1 MVTKFTGSINDQVF
15 DDVDKFNTY
24 VDKLRSSETP
34 IYHMEYKVETAPET
48 ASENAVCAK
57 QEVVE
62 RETYTTPKLIE
73 RFSPI
78 SIARRLERDRLDLD
92 EDSLGSLLD
101 DLYSELSEVEIND
114 NDRGDIE
121 SQFQRDID
129 FLDELAFVGHGSMD
143 NMDFEHNQYEST
155 VKYTMERLRSLRDK
169 VIAEIDKE
177 ITLVDSEYL
186 QRTMEYQAER
196 NKLQERAEKDSLLA
210 DYGRKCNRTIIAKLQ
225 PQAGRCLER

>member
-1 MVTKFTGSINDQVF
+1 MVTKFTGSVNDQVF
-15 DDVDKFNTY
+15 DDVERFNTY

-34 IYHMEYKVETAPET
+34 IYHMEYKVETAPE
-48 ASENAVCAK
+48 NAVCAK
-57 QEVVE
+57 Q
-62 RETYTTPKLIE
+62 ETYTTPKLIE

-114 NDRGDIE
+114 NDRIDIE
-121 SQFQRDID
+121 TQFQRDID
-129 FLDELAFVGHGSMD
+129 FLDELAFVGRESIDRMD
-143 NMDFEHNQYEST
+143 SEHNQYEST
-155 VKYTMERLRSLRDK
+155 IKYTMERLRSLRDK

-177 ITLVDSEYL
+177 IDAVDNEYL
-186 QRTMEYQAER
+186 QRTMEYQAECNR
-196 NKLQERAEKDSLLA
+196 LQERAEKDSLLA

-225 PQAGRCLER
+225 PQADRCLER

>member
-1 MVTKFTGSINDQVF
+1 MVTKFTGSVNDQVF
-15 DDVDKFNTY
+15 DDAEKFNTY

-34 IYHMEYKVETAPET
+34 IYHMEYRIETAPET

-57 QEVVE
+57 Q
-62 RETYTTPKLIE
+62 ETYTTPKLIE

-114 NDRGDIE
+114 NDRRDIE

-129 FLDELAFVGHGSMD
+129 FLDELAFVGRESID
-143 NMDFEHNQYEST
+143 EMDFEHNQYERT
-155 VKYTMERLRSLRDK
+155 VKYTMERLHSLRDK

-177 ITLVDSEYL
+177 IDAVDNEYL
-186 QRTMEYQAER
+186 QNTTKNQAER

-210 DYGRKCNRTIIAKLQ
+210 DYGRKCNRTIITKPQ

>member
-1 MVTKFTGSINDQVF
+1 MVTKFTGSVNDQTF

-57 QEVVE
+57 Q
-62 RETYTTPKLIE
+62 ETYTTPKLIE

-114 NDRGDIE
+114 NDRGGIE
-121 SQFQRDID
+121 AQFQRDID
-129 FLDELAFVGHGSMD
+129 FLDELSIIGRGSIDKMD
-143 NMDFEHNQYEST
+143 YEHNQYEST
-155 VKYTMERLRSLRDK
+155 IKYTMERLHSLRDK

-177 ITLVDSEYL
+177 IDAVDKEYL
-186 QRTMEYQAER
+186 QRTMEYQAECNR
-196 NKLQERAEKDSLLA
+196 LQERAEKDSLLA

>member
-1 MVTKFTGSINDQVF
+1 MVTKFTGSVNDQTF

-34 IYHMEYKVETAPET
+34 IYHMEYKVETAPE
-48 ASENAVCAK
+48 NAVCAK
-57 QEVVE
+57 Q
-62 RETYTTPKLIE
+62 ETYTTPKLIE

-101 DLYSELSEVEIND
+101 DLYSELSETEIND

-129 FLDELAFVGHGSMD
+129 FLDELAFVGRESID
-143 NMDFEHNQYEST
+143 KMDFEHHQYERT
-155 VKYTMERLRSLRDK
+155 VKYTMERLHSLRDK

-177 ITLVDSEYL
+177 IDAVDNEYL
-186 QRTMEYQAER
+186 QNTTKNQAER

>member
-1 MVTKFTGSINDQVF
+1 MVTKFTGSVNDQTF

-34 IYHMEYKVETAPET
+34 IYHMEYKVETAPE
-48 ASENAVCAK
+48 NAVCAK

-62 RETYTTPKLIE
+62 HETYTTPKLIE

-92 EDSLGSLLD
+92 EDALGDMLD

-114 NDRGDIE
+114 NDRKDIE
-121 SQFQRDID
+121 AQFQRDID
-129 FLDELAFVGHGSMD
+129 FLDELAFTGRGLMD

-155 VKYTMERLRSLRDK
+155 VKYTMERLRSLRDR

-186 QRTMEYQAER
+186 QRTMEYQTER
-196 NKLQERAEKDSLLA
+196 NNTQERAEKDSLLA

>member
-1 MVTKFTGSINDQVF
+1 MVTKFTGSVNDQVF
-15 DDVDKFNTY
+15 DDADKFNTY

-34 IYHMEYKVETAPET
+34 IYHMEYRIETAPET

-57 QEVVE
+57 Q
-62 RETYTTPKLIE
+62 ETYTTPKLIE

-114 NDRGDIE
+114 NDRKSIE
-121 SQFQRDID
+121 DQFQRDID
-129 FLDELAFVGHGSMD
+129 FLDELAFIGRESVDKMD
-143 NMDFEHNQYEST
+143 SEHNQYESM
-155 VKYTMERLRSLRDK
+155 VKYTMEHLRSLRDK

-186 QRTMEYQAER
+186 QRTMEYQTER
-196 NKLQERAEKDSLLA
+196 NKRQERAEKDSLLA
-210 DYGRKCNRTIIAKLQ
+210 DYGRKCNRTIITKPQ

>member
-1 MVTKFTGSINDQVF
+1 MVTKFTGSVNDQVF
-15 DDVDKFNTY
+15 DDAERFNTY

-34 IYHMEYKVETAPET
+34 IYHMEYKVETIP
-48 ASENAVCAK
+48 ENAVCAK
-57 QEVVE
+57 Q
-62 RETYTTPKLIE
+62 ETYTTPKLIE

-92 EDSLGSLLD
+92 EDSLGDMLD

-129 FLDELAFVGHGSMD
+129 FLDELAFIGRESVD
-143 NMDFEHNQYEST
+143 KMDFEHNQYESM
-155 VKYTMERLRSLRDK
+155 VKYTMEHLRSLRDK

-177 ITLVDSEYL
+177 IDAVDNEYL
-186 QRTMEYQAER
+186 QNTTKNQAER

>member
-1 MVTKFTGSINDQVF
+1 MVTKFTGSVNDQTF

-57 QEVVE
+57 QE
-62 RETYTTPKLIE
+62 TYTTPKLIE

-92 EDSLGSLLD
+92 EDSLGDMLD

-114 NDRGDIE
+114 NDRRDIE
-121 SQFQRDID
+121 TQFQRDID
-129 FLDELAFVGHGSMD
+129 FLDELSIIGRGSIDKM
-143 NMDFEHNQYEST
+143 NFEHNQYESM
-155 VKYTMERLRSLRDK
+155 VKYTMERLHSLRDK

-177 ITLVDSEYL
+177 IDAVDKEYL
-186 QRTMEYQAER
+186 QRTMEYQAEC

>member
-1 MVTKFTGSINDQVF
+1 MVTKFTGSVNDQVF
-15 DDVDKFNTY
+15 DDAERFNTY
-24 VDKLRSSETP
+24 VDKLRSSKTP
-34 IYHMEYKVETAPET
+34 IYHMEYRIETAPET

-57 QEVVE
+57 QE
-62 RETYTTPKLIE
+62 TYTTPKLIE
-73 RFSPI
+73 RFSPL

-92 EDSLGSLLD
+92 EDSLGDMLD
-101 DLYSELSEVEIND
+101 DLYSELSEIEIND

-129 FLDELAFVGHGSMD
+129 FLDELAFVGRESIDKMD
-143 NMDFEHNQYEST
+143 SEHNQYEST
-155 VKYTMERLRSLRDK
+155 VKYTMERLRSLRDR

-177 ITLVDSEYL
+177 IDMVDNEYL
-186 QRTMEYQAER
+186 RHTTEYQTER
-196 NKLQERAEKDSLLA
+196 NNIQERAEKDSLLA

>member
-1 MVTKFTGSINDQVF
+1 MVTKFTGSVNDQTF
-15 DDVDKFNTY
+15 DDADKFNDY
-24 VDKLRSSETP
+24 VAKLRSSGTP
-34 IYHMEYKVETAPET
+34 IYHMEYKVETAPE
-48 ASENAVCAK
+48 NAVCAK
-57 QEVVE
+57 QETVE
-62 RETYTTPKLIE
+62 QETYTTPKLIE

-78 SIARRLERDRLDLD
+78 SIARRLERDRVDLD
-92 EDSLGSLLD
+92 EDSLGDMLD

-129 FLDELAFVGHGSMD
+129 FLDELAFVGRESIDRMD
-143 NMDFEHNQYEST
+143 SEHHQYECA
-155 VKYTMERLRSLRDK
+155 VKYTMERLHSLRDK

-177 ITLVDSEYL
+177 IDAVDNEYL
-186 QRTMEYQAER
+186 QNTTKDQAER

>member
-1 MVTKFTGSINDQVF
+1 MVTKFTGSVNDQVF
-15 DDVDKFNTY
+15 DDADKFNDY
-24 VDKLRSSETP
+24 VAKLRSSGTP
-34 IYHMEYKVETAPET
+34 IYHMEYKVETSP
-48 ASENAVCAK
+48 ENAVCAK
-57 QEVVE
+57 QETVE

-78 SIARRLERDRLDLD
+78 SIARRLERDRVDLD
-92 EDSLGSLLD
+92 EDSLGDMLD
-101 DLYSELSEVEIND
+101 DLYSELSEIEIND

-129 FLDELAFVGHGSMD
+129 FLDELAFVGRESIDKMD
-143 NMDFEHNQYEST
+143 SEHHQYECA
-155 VKYTMERLRSLRDK
+155 VKYTMERLHSLRDK

-177 ITLVDSEYL
+177 IDAVDNEYL
-186 QRTMEYQAER
+186 RRTTEYQTER

>member
-1 MVTKFTGSINDQVF
+1 MVTKFTGSVNDQVF

-57 QEVVE
+57 QE
-62 RETYTTPKLIE
+62 TYTTPKLIE

-92 EDSLGSLLD
+92 EDALGDMLD

-114 NDRGDIE
+114 NDRKDIE
-121 SQFQRDID
+121 AQFQRDID

-177 ITLVDSEYL
+177 IDAVDKEYL

-196 NKLQERAEKDSLLA
+196 NKFQERAEKDSLLA
-210 DYGRKCNRTIIAKLQ
+210 DYGRKCNRTIISK

>member
-1 MVTKFTGSINDQVF
+1 MVTKFTGSVNDQTF

-48 ASENAVCAK
+48 VSENAVCAK
-57 QEVVE
+57 Q
-62 RETYTTPKLIE
+62 ETYTTPKLIE

-78 SIARRLERDRLDLD
+78 SVARRLERDRLDLD
-92 EDSLGSLLD
+92 EDSLGDLLD
-101 DLYSELSEVEIND
+101 DLYSELSEIEIND
-114 NDRGDIE
+114 NDRKDIE

-129 FLDELAFVGHGSMD
+129 FLDELAFIGRGSVD

-155 VKYTMERLRSLRDK
+155 IKYTMEHLRSLRDR
-169 VIAEIDKE
+169 VVAEIDKE
-177 ITLVDSEYL
+177 IDAVDNEYL
-186 QRTMEYQAER
+186 QRTTEYQAER

-210 DYGRKCNRTIIAKLQ
+210 DYGRKCNRTVISK

>member
-1 MVTKFTGSINDQVF
+1 MVTKFTGSVNDQVF
-15 DDVDKFNTY
+15 DDADKFNTY

-34 IYHMEYKVETAPET
+34 IYHMEYRIETAPET

-57 QEVVE
+57 Q
-62 RETYTTPKLIE
+62 ETYTTPKLIE

-114 NDRGDIE
+114 NDRRDIE

-129 FLDELAFVGHGSMD
+129 FLDELAFVGRESID
-143 NMDFEHNQYEST
+143 EMDFEHNQYERT
-155 VKYTMERLRSLRDK
+155 VKYTMERLHSLRDK

-177 ITLVDSEYL
+177 IDAVDNEYL
-186 QRTMEYQAER
+186 QNTTKNQAER

-210 DYGRKCNRTIIAKLQ
+210 DYGRKCNRTIITKPQ

>member
-1 MVTKFTGSINDQVF
+1 MVTKFTGSVNDQVF

-57 QEVVE
+57 QE
-62 RETYTTPKLIE
+62 TYTTPKLIE

-92 EDSLGSLLD
+92 EDSLGDLLD
-101 DLYSELSEVEIND
+101 DLYSELSEIEIND
-114 NDRGDIE
+114 NDRKSIE
-121 SQFQRDID
+121 DQFQRDID
-129 FLDELAFVGHGSMD
+129 FLDELAFIGRGSVD

-155 VKYTMERLRSLRDK
+155 IKYTMEHLRSLRDR
-169 VIAEIDKE
+169 VVAEIDKE
-177 ITLVDSEYL
+177 IDAVDNEYL
-186 QRTMEYQAER
+186 QRTTEYQAER

-210 DYGRKCNRTIIAKLQ
+210 DYGRKCNRTVISK
-225 PQAGRCLER
+225 PQTGRCLER

>member
-1 MVTKFTGSINDQVF
+1 MVTKFTGSVNDQVF
-15 DDVDKFNTY
+15 DDADKFNTY

-34 IYHMEYKVETAPET
+34 IYHMEYRIETAPET

-57 QEVVE
+57 Q
-62 RETYTTPKLIE
+62 ETYTTPKLIE

-114 NDRGDIE
+114 NDRESIE

-129 FLDELAFVGHGSMD
+129 FLDELAFVGRESAD
-143 NMDFEHNQYEST
+143 NMDSEHRQYEST
-155 VKYTMERLRSLRDK
+155 IKYTMERLHSLRDK

-177 ITLVDSEYL
+177 IDAVDNEYL
-186 QRTMEYQAER
+186 QNTKKNQAER

-210 DYGRKCNRTIIAKLQ
+210 DYGRKCNRTIITKPQ

>member
-1 MVTKFTGSINDQVF
+1 MVTKFTGSVNDQTF
-15 DDVDKFNTY
+15 DDVERFNTY

-34 IYHMEYKVETAPET
+34 IYHMEYRIETAPET

-57 QEVVE
+57 Q
-62 RETYTTPKLIE
+62 ETYTTPKLIE

-114 NDRGDIE
+114 NDRRDIE

-129 FLDELAFVGHGSMD
+129 FLDELAFVGRESID
-143 NMDFEHNQYEST
+143 KMDFEHNQYERT
-155 VKYTMERLRSLRDK
+155 VKYTMERLHSLRDK

-177 ITLVDSEYL
+177 IDAVDNEYL
-186 QRTMEYQAER
+186 QNTTKNQAER

-210 DYGRKCNRTIIAKLQ
+210 DYGRKCNRTIISK
-225 PQAGRCLER
+225 PQTGRCLER

>member
-1 MVTKFTGSINDQVF
+1 MVTKFTGSVNDQVF

-57 QEVVE
+57 QE
-62 RETYTTPKLIE
+62 TYTTPKLIE

-78 SIARRLERDRLDLD
+78 SIARRLERDGIDLD
-92 EDSLGSLLD
+92 EDSLGDMLD

-114 NDRGDIE
+114 NDRGGIE

-129 FLDELAFVGHGSMD
+129 FLDELAFVGHESVDKMD
-143 NMDFEHNQYEST
+143 SEHNQYEST
-155 VKYTMERLRSLRDK
+155 IKYTMERLHSLRDK
-169 VIAEIDKE
+169 VIAEINKE
-177 ITLVDSEYL
+177 IDAVDNEYL
-186 QRTMEYQAER
+186 QRTTEYQAEC

>member
-1 MVTKFTGSINDQVF
+1 MVTKFTGSVNDQVF
-15 DDVDKFNTY
+15 DDAERFNTY
-24 VDKLRSSETP
+24 VDKLRSSKTP

-57 QEVVE
+57 Q
-62 RETYTTPKLIE
+62 ETYTTPKLIE

-92 EDSLGSLLD
+92 EDSLGDMLD

-114 NDRGDIE
+114 NDRKDIE
-121 SQFQRDID
+121 NQFQRDID
-129 FLDELAFVGHGSMD
+129 FLDELSIIGRGSIDKM
-143 NMDFEHNQYEST
+143 NFEHNQYESM
-155 VKYTMERLRSLRDK
+155 VKYTMERLHSLRDK

-177 ITLVDSEYL
+177 IDAVDKEYL
-186 QRTMEYQAER
+186 QRTMEYQAEC

-210 DYGRKCNRTIIAKLQ
+210 DYGRKCNRTIISK

>member
-1 MVTKFTGSINDQVF
+1 MVTKFTGSVNDQVF
-15 DDVDKFNTY
+15 DDVERFNTY

-57 QEVVE
+57 Q
-62 RETYTTPKLIE
+62 ETYTTPKLIE

-114 NDRGDIE
+114 NDRIDIE
-121 SQFQRDID
+121 TQFQRDID
-129 FLDELAFVGHGSMD
+129 FLDELIFVGRESIDRMD
-143 NMDFEHNQYEST
+143 SEHNQYEST
-155 VKYTMERLRSLRDK
+155 IKYTMERLRSLRDK

-177 ITLVDSEYL
+177 IDAVDNEYL
-186 QRTMEYQAER
+186 QRTMEYQAECNR
-196 NKLQERAEKDSLLA
+196 LQERAEKDDLLA

>member
-1 MVTKFTGSINDQVF
+1 MVTKFTGSVNDQVF
-15 DDVDKFNTY
+15 DDADKFNTY

-34 IYHMEYKVETAPET
+34 IYHMEYRIETAPET

-57 QEVVE
+57 Q
-62 RETYTTPKLIE
+62 ETYTTPKLIE

-114 NDRGDIE
+114 NDRKSIE
-121 SQFQRDID
+121 DQFQRDID
-129 FLDELAFVGHGSMD
+129 FLDELSFIGRESVDKMD
-143 NMDFEHNQYEST
+143 SEHNQYESM
-155 VKYTMERLRSLRDK
+155 VKYTMEHLRSLRDK

-186 QRTMEYQAER
+186 QRTMEYQTER
-196 NKLQERAEKDSLLA
+196 NKRQERAEKDSLLA

>member
-1 MVTKFTGSINDQVF
+1 MVTKFTGSVNDQVF
-15 DDVDKFNTY
+15 DDADKFNTY

-34 IYHMEYKVETAPET
+34 IYHMEYRIETAPET

-57 QEVVE
+57 Q
-62 RETYTTPKLIE
+62 ETYTTPKLIE

-114 NDRGDIE
+114 NDRESIE

-129 FLDELAFVGHGSMD
+129 FLDELAFVGRESAD
-143 NMDFEHNQYEST
+143 NMDSEHRQYEST
-155 VKYTMERLRSLRDK
+155 IKYTMERLHSLRDK

-177 ITLVDSEYL
+177 IDAVDNEYL
-186 QRTMEYQAER
+186 QNTKKNQAER

>member
-1 MVTKFTGSINDQVF
+1 MVTKFTGSVNDQVF
-15 DDVDKFNTY
+15 DDAERFNTY
-24 VDKLRSSETP
+24 VDKLRSSKTP
-34 IYHMEYKVETAPET
+34 IYHMEYKVETAPE
-48 ASENAVCAK
+48 NAVCAK
-57 QEVVE
+57 QETVE

-73 RFSPI
+73 RFSPL

-92 EDSLGSLLD
+92 EDSLGDMLD

-121 SQFQRDID
+121 AQFQRDID
-129 FLDELAFVGHGSMD
+129 FLDDLSITGRRVMDSMD
-143 NMDFEHNQYEST
+143 SEHNQYECA

-177 ITLVDSEYL
+177 IDMVDNEYL
-186 QRTMEYQAER
+186 QRTMEYQTER

>member
-1 MVTKFTGSINDQVF
+1 MVTKFTGSVNDQVF
-15 DDVDKFNTY
+15 DDVERFNTY

-34 IYHMEYKVETAPET
+34 IYHMEYKVETTPET
-48 ASENAVCAK
+48 TSENAVCAK
-57 QEVVE
+57 Q
-62 RETYTTPKLIE
+62 ETYTTPKLIE

-114 NDRGDIE
+114 NDRGGIE
-121 SQFQRDID
+121 DQFQRDID
-129 FLDELAFVGHGSMD
+129 FLDELSLIGRGSIDKM
-143 NMDFEHNQYEST
+143 NSEHNQYESSI
-155 VKYTMERLRSLRDK
+155 KYTMERLHSLRDK

-177 ITLVDSEYL
+177 IDAVDKEYL
-186 QRTMEYQAER
+186 QRTMEYQAECNR
-196 NKLQERAEKDSLLA
+196 LQERAEKDSLLA

-225 PQAGRCLER
+225 PQAGRCLEM

>member
-1 MVTKFTGSINDQVF
+1 MVTKFTGSVNDQVF
-15 DDVDKFNTY
+15 DDAERFNIY
-24 VDKLRSSETP
+24 VDKLRSSGTP
-34 IYHMEYKVETAPET
+34 IYHMEYKVETIP
-48 ASENAVCAK
+48 ENAVCAK
-57 QEVVE
+57 Q
-62 RETYTTPKLIE
+62 ETYTTPKLIE

-114 NDRGDIE
+114 NDRKDIE
-121 SQFQRDID
+121 TQFQRDID
-129 FLDELAFVGHGSMD
+129 FLDELSIIGRGSID
-143 NMDFEHNQYEST
+143 KMDFEHRQYESM
-155 VKYTMERLRSLRDK
+155 VKYTMEHLRSLRDK

-177 ITLVDSEYL
+177 IDAVDNEYL
-186 QRTMEYQAER
+186 QNTTKNQAER
-196 NKLQERAEKDSLLA
+196 NKLQERAEKDDLLA

>member
-1 MVTKFTGSINDQVF
+1 MVTKFTGSVNDQVF

-34 IYHMEYKVETAPET
+34 IYHMEYRIETAPET
-48 ASENAVCAK
+48 VSENAVCAK
-57 QEVVE
+57 Q
-62 RETYTTPKLIE
+62 ETYTTPKLIE

-78 SIARRLERDRLDLD
+78 SVTRRLERDRLNLD
-92 EDSLGSLLD
+92 EDSLGDMLD
-101 DLYSELSEVEIND
+101 DLYSELSEIEIND
-114 NDRGDIE
+114 NDRRDIE

-129 FLDELAFVGHGSMD
+129 FLDELAFVGRESVD
-143 NMDFEHNQYEST
+143 KMDFEHNQYESM
-155 VKYTMERLRSLRDK
+155 VKYTMEHLRSLRDK

-177 ITLVDSEYL
+177 IDAVDNEYL
-186 QRTMEYQAER
+186 QRTTEYQTER

>member
-1 MVTKFTGSINDQVF
+1 MVTKFTGSVNDQVF
-15 DDVDKFNTY
+15 DDADKFNTY

-34 IYHMEYKVETAPET
+34 IYHMEYRIETIP
-48 ASENAVCAK
+48 ENAVCAK
-57 QEVVE
+57 H
-62 RETYTTPKLIE
+62 ETYTTPKLIE

-92 EDSLGSLLD
+92 EDSLGDLLD
-101 DLYSELSEVEIND
+101 DLYSELSEIEIND
-114 NDRGDIE
+114 NDRKSIE
-121 SQFQRDID
+121 DQFQRDID
-129 FLDELAFVGHGSMD
+129 FLDELAFVGRGSVD

-155 VKYTMERLRSLRDK
+155 IKYTMEHLRSLRDK

-177 ITLVDSEYL
+177 IDAVDNEYL
-186 QRTMEYQAER
+186 QRTTEYQAER

-225 PQAGRCLER
+225 PQVGRCLER

>member
-1 MVTKFTGSINDQVF
+1 MVTKFTGSVNDQTF

-24 VDKLRSSETP
+24 VDKLRLSETP

-48 ASENAVCAK
+48 VSENAVCAK
-57 QEVVE
+57 QE
-62 RETYTTPKLIE
+62 TYTTSKLIE

-78 SIARRLERDRLDLD
+78 SVARRLERDRLDLD

-114 NDRGDIE
+114 NDRKDIE
-121 SQFQRDID
+121 TQFQRDID
-129 FLDELAFVGHGSMD
+129 FLDELAFVGRESVDRMD
-143 NMDFEHNQYEST
+143 YEHRQYEST
-155 VKYTMERLRSLRDK
+155 VKYTMERLHSLRDK

-177 ITLVDSEYL
+177 IDAVDNEYL
-186 QRTMEYQAER
+186 QNTTKDQAER

-210 DYGRKCNRTIIAKLQ
+210 DYGRKCNRTIISK

>member
-1 MVTKFTGSINDQVF
+1 MVTKFTGSVNDQVF

-57 QEVVE
+57 QE
-62 RETYTTPKLIE
+62 TYTTPKLIE

-78 SIARRLERDRLDLD
+78 SVARRLERDRLDLD
-92 EDSLGSLLD
+92 EDSLGDLLD
-101 DLYSELSEVEIND
+101 DLYSELSEIKIND
-114 NDRGDIE
+114 NDRKSIE
-121 SQFQRDID
+121 DQFQRDID
-129 FLDELAFVGHGSMD
+129 FLDELAFIGHGSVD

-155 VKYTMERLRSLRDK
+155 IKYTMERLQSLRNK

-177 ITLVDSEYL
+177 IDAVDNEYL
-186 QRTMEYQAER
+186 QRTTEYQAER

-210 DYGRKCNRTIIAKLQ
+210 DYGRKCNRTVISK
-225 PQAGRCLER
+225 PQTGRCLER

>member
-1 MVTKFTGSINDQVF
+1 MVTKFTGSVNDQTF
-15 DDVDKFNTY
+15 DDADKFNTY
-24 VDKLRSSETP
+24 VAKLRSSETP
-34 IYHMEYKVETAPET
+34 IYHMEYKVETAPE
-48 ASENAVCAK
+48 NAVCAK
-57 QEVVE
+57 QETVE
-62 RETYTTPKLIE
+62 QETYTTPKLIE
-73 RFSPI
+73 RFSPL

-92 EDSLGSLLD
+92 EDSLGDMLD
-101 DLYSELSEVEIND
+101 DLYSELSEIEIND

-129 FLDELAFVGHGSMD
+129 FLDELAFVGRESIDKMD
-143 NMDFEHNQYEST
+143 SEHHQYECA
-155 VKYTMERLRSLRDK
+155 VKYTMERLHSLRDK

-177 ITLVDSEYL
+177 IDAVDNEYL
-186 QRTMEYQAER
+186 QNTTKDQAER

>member
-1 MVTKFTGSINDQVF
+1 MVTKFTGSVNDQVF
-15 DDVDKFNTY
+15 DDAERFNTY
-24 VDKLRSSETP
+24 VDKLRSSKTP
-34 IYHMEYKVETAPET
+34 IYHMEYRIETAPET

-57 QEVVE
+57 QE
-62 RETYTTPKLIE
+62 TYTTPKLIE
-73 RFSPI
+73 RFSPL

-92 EDSLGSLLD
+92 EDSLGDMLD
-101 DLYSELSEVEIND
+101 DLYSELSEIEIND

-129 FLDELAFVGHGSMD
+129 FLDELAFVGRESIDKMD
-143 NMDFEHNQYEST
+143 SEHNQYEST
-155 VKYTMERLRSLRDK
+155 VKYTMEHLRSLRDR

-177 ITLVDSEYL
+177 IDMVDNEYL
-186 QRTMEYQAER
+186 RHTTEYQTER
-196 NKLQERAEKDSLLA
+196 NNIQERAEKDSLLA

>member
-1 MVTKFTGSINDQVF
+1 MVTKFTGSVNDQTF

-34 IYHMEYKVETAPET
+34 IYHMEYRIETAPET
-48 ASENAVCAK
+48 APENAVCAK
-57 QEVVE
+57 Q
-62 RETYTTPKLIE
+62 ETYTTPKLIE

-114 NDRGDIE
+114 NDRRDIE

-129 FLDELAFVGHGSMD
+129 FLDELSIIGRGSID
-143 NMDFEHNQYEST
+143 KMDFEHNQYEST
-155 VKYTMERLRSLRDK
+155 IKYTMERLHSLRDK

-177 ITLVDSEYL
+177 IDAVDKEYL
-186 QRTMEYQAER
+186 QRTMEYQAECNR
-196 NKLQERAEKDSLLA
+196 LQERAEKDSLLA

>member
-1 MVTKFTGSINDQVF
+1 MVTKFTGSVNDQTF

-34 IYHMEYKVETAPET
+34 IYHMEYKVETAPE
-48 ASENAVCAK
+48 NAVCAK
-57 QEVVE
+57 QETVE

-73 RFSPI
+73 RFSPL

-101 DLYSELSEVEIND
+101 DLYSELSEIEIND

-129 FLDELAFVGHGSMD
+129 FLDELAFVGRESIDKMD
-143 NMDFEHNQYEST
+143 SEHHQYECA
-155 VKYTMERLRSLRDK
+155 VKYTMERLHSLRDK

-177 ITLVDSEYL
+177 IDAVDNEYL
-186 QRTMEYQAER
+186 QNTTKDQAER

>member
-1 MVTKFTGSINDQVF
+1 M
-15 DDVDKFNTY
+15 
-24 VDKLRSSETP
+24 
-34 IYHMEYKVETAPET
+34 
-48 ASENAVCAK
+48 
-57 QEVVE
+57 
-62 RETYTTPKLIE
+62 
-73 RFSPI
+73 
-78 SIARRLERDRLDLD
+78 
-92 EDSLGSLLD
+92 LD

-129 FLDELAFVGHGSMD
+129 FLDELAFVGRESIDKMD
-143 NMDFEHNQYEST
+143 SEHHQYECA
-155 VKYTMERLRSLRDK
+155 VKYTMERLHSLRDK

-177 ITLVDSEYL
+177 IDAVDNEYL
-186 QRTMEYQAER
+186 QNTTKDQAER

>member
-1 MVTKFTGSINDQVF
+1 MVTKFTGSVNDQVF
-15 DDVDKFNTY
+15 DDVDRFNTY
-24 VDKLRSSETP
+24 VDKLRSSKTP
-34 IYHMEYKVETAPET
+34 IYHMEYKVETAPE
-48 ASENAVCAK
+48 NAVCAK
-57 QEVVE
+57 Q
-62 RETYTTPKLIE
+62 ETYTTPKLIE
-73 RFSPI
+73 RFSPL

-129 FLDELAFVGHGSMD
+129 FLDELAFVGRESID
-143 NMDFEHNQYEST
+143 KMDFEHNQYEST

-177 ITLVDSEYL
+177 IDAVDNEYL
-186 QRTMEYQAER
+186 RRTTEYQTER
-196 NKLQERAEKDSLLA
+196 NKLQERAEKDDLLA